1 MRGAYGLS
9 PQADILR
16 RFLFLQSWKN
26 QEASL
31 NSSRDSQS
39 CTWSGRGDVGWGS
52 GDTGGSSGALEPRL
66 CRLAHSSPPP
76 LASRYQ
82 LAMFSLL

>member
-52 GDTGGSSGALEPRL
+52 GDTGGSSGALELRL
-66 CRLAHSSPPP
+66 
-76 LASRYQ
+76 
-82 LAMFSLL
+82 